1 MFSLSGRTTSMR
13 YLRQRKQ
20 EIPMRKKL
28 IAALSLLGVGGAFA
42 LALAVSAPA
51 STADTTY
58 DALAC
63 KLIRLGDKYHTIC
76 R

>member
-28 IAALSLLGVGGAFA
+28 IAALSLDPRMKSIVSGV
-42 LALAVSAPA
+42 S
-51 STADTTY
+51 
-58 DALAC
+58 
-63 KLIRLGDKYHTIC
+63 
-76 R
+76 